1 MTDFTFQK
9 ASKKQVKAR
18 IAIDGPSGSGK
29 TYTAL
34 VAATALANNGKIA
47 VIDTEHGSASL
58 YSDHFSF
65 DVLELASFSPET
77 YTHAIHAAE
86 RAGYSVILIDSLSHA
101 WEGEGGALDLADD
114 AARRQKT
121 PNSYTAWKEVTP
133 IHRKMV
139 DAILSSSA
147 HIVATMRSKMDY
159 VQEKDS
165 NGRTLI
171 RKIGLAPVQRA
182 GMEYEFTLVGDMDLD
197 HTIVISK
204 SRCPALA
211 DAVQNRPDSAFF
223 TKFRDWLND
232 GAPTQTPSQ
241 TQPTTIAP
249 TPSAGN
255 ILSPSASPTPQE
267 SSTPPN
273 LIFGPDATLQ
283 FAPEDSSALTLD
295 EANAVTNSRGVPYGT
310 IDSNLLKFMS
320 GSLYKAMKE
329 PLKTPAE
336 LAEYQ
341 RKLTAIETILNAR
354 AE

>member
-29 TYTAL
+29 TFTAL
-34 VAATALANNGKIA
+34 TAATALADQGKIA

-58 YSDHFSF
+58 YSDAFAF
-65 DVLELASFSPET
+65 DVLELANFSPET

-86 RAGYSVILIDSLSHA
+86 RAGYAVIVIDSLSHA

-114 AARRQKT
+114 ATRRQKT

-139 DAILSSSA
+139 DAILSSPA

-159 VQEKDS
+159 VQEKDA
-165 NGRTLI
+165 NGRTTI

-211 DAVQNRPDSAFF
+211 DSVQARPDITFF
-223 TKFRDWLND
+223 TKFRDWLNT
-232 GAPTQTPSQ
+232 GAPAPQAIPQQTLPPQAIPPQPVPSQ
-241 TQPTTIAP
+241 PANPTQPTPQAAP
-249 TPSAGN
+249 FLAF
-255 ILSPSASPTPQE
+255 
-267 SSTPPN
+267 SSD
-273 LIFGPDATLQ
+273 GTLQ
-283 FAPEDSSALTLD
+283 SPPEPAPSALTL
-295 EANAVTNSRGVPYGT
+295 EQANAVTNSRGARYGDL
-310 IDSNLLKFMS
+310 DSNLLKYMS
-320 GSLYKAMKE
+320 SSLYKAMQE

-341 RKLTAIETILNAR
+341 HKLAAIETILNAR

>member
-29 TYTAL
+29 TFTAL
-34 VAATALANNGKIA
+34 TAATALADSGKIA

-58 YSDHFSF
+58 YSDAFAF
-65 DVLELASFSPET
+65 DVLELANFSPET

-86 RAGYSVILIDSLSHA
+86 RAGYAVIVIDSLSHA

-114 AARRQKT
+114 ATRRQKT

-139 DAILSSSA
+139 DAILSSPA

-159 VQEKDS
+159 VQEKDA
-165 NGRTLI
+165 NGRTTI

-211 DAVQNRPDSAFF
+211 DAVQARPNIAFF
-223 TKFRDWLND
+223 TKFRDWLNT
-232 GAPTQTPSQ
+232 GAPATQTIPTQTVPFQS
-241 TQPTTIAP
+241 
-249 TPSAGN
+249 
-255 ILSPSASPTPQE
+255 SPTPQ
-267 SSTPPN
+267 SINPTQPTPQAAP
-273 LIFGPDATLQ
+273 LLTFAPDGTLQ
-283 FAPEDSSALTLD
+283 SPPEPDPNALTI
-295 EANAVTNSRGVPYGT
+295 EQANAVTNSRGTRYGDL
-310 IDSNLLKFMS
+310 DSNILKYMS
-320 GSLYKAMKE
+320 GSLYKAMQE

-336 LAEYQ
+336 IAEYQ
-341 RKLTAIETILNAR
+341 LKLTAIETILNAR

>member
-147 HIVATMRSKMDY
+147 HIAATMRSKMDY

-211 DAVQNRPDSAFF
+211 DARRPP
-223 TKFRDWLND
+223 RG
-232 GAPTQTPSQ
+232 GAHLP
-241 TQPTTIAP
+241 
-249 TPSAGN
+249 G
-255 ILSPSASPTPQE
+255 
-267 SSTPPN
+267 PPHH
-273 LIFGPDATLQ
+273 A
-283 FAPEDSSALTLD
+283 A
-295 EANAVTNSRGVPYGT
+295 SRGVRFGQKRLG
-310 IDSNLLKFMS
+310 DDF
-320 GSLYKAMKE
+320 GA
-329 PLKTPAE
+329 
-336 LAEYQ
+336 
-341 RKLTAIETILNAR
+341 NAR
-354 AE
+354 AIAHGEGEQLGRLSGGVGHGAMDLRVSGNYRLKTGGSTPILRS

>member
-1 MTDFTFQK
+1 
-9 ASKKQVKAR
+9 
-18 IAIDGPSGSGK
+18 
-29 TYTAL
+29 
-34 VAATALANNGKIA
+34 
-47 VIDTEHGSASL
+47 
-58 YSDHFSF
+58 
-65 DVLELASFSPET
+65 
-77 YTHAIHAAE
+77 
-86 RAGYSVILIDSLSHA
+86 
-101 WEGEGGALDLADD
+101 
-114 AARRQKT
+114 
-121 PNSYTAWKEVTP
+121 
-133 IHRKMV
+133 
-139 DAILSSSA
+139 
-147 HIVATMRSKMDY
+147 
-159 VQEKDS
+159 
-165 NGRTLI
+165 
-171 RKIGLAPVQRA
+171 
-182 GMEYEFTLVGDMDLD
+182 MEYEFTLVGDMDLD

-211 DAVQNRPDSAFF
+211 DVVQNRPDSAFF

-255 ILSPSASPTPQE
+255 IQSPSASPTPQE

-283 FAPEDSSALTLD
+283 FAPDDSSALTLD
-295 EANAVTNSRGVPYGT
+295 EALAVTNSRGTRYGDL
-310 IDSNLLKFMS
+310 DSNLLKFMS